1 VKLSEAAVERL
12 LERWPVARLAT
23 LGRDG
28 APSLVPVVFAA
39 SGGRLWIPVDAKP
52 KLAGELARVANVR
65 RDPRVA
71 LLLDRYEADWAALWW
86 LRVDGAGAVV
96 EGERAPGVAEA
107 AAALRRKYPQYE
119 ETPLFRDAEPTLLA
133 IEPRR
138 ITSWAASLRAAGE
151 AGTFVNLSTSEAVG
165 GNDRTT

>member
-1 VKLSEAAVERL
+1 MELPRDAVDRL

-28 APSLVPVVFAA
+28 SPSLVPVVFAA
-39 SGGRLWIPVDAKP
+39 SGGRLWVPVDAKP
-52 KLAGELARVANVR
+52 KRAGELARVANVR

-71 LLLDRYEADWAALWW
+71 LLLDRYEADWSKLWW

-96 EGERAPGVAEA
+96 EGERAPGVADA
-107 AAALRRKYPQYE
+107 AAALRRKYPQYG
-119 ETPLFRDAEPTLLA
+119 ETPLFRDAAPTLLA

-138 ITSWAASLRAAGE
+138 ITSWAASAHAE
-151 AGTFVNLSTSEAVG
+151 TFST
-165 GNDRTT
+165 